1 MKKLTFNRI
10 KELLA
15 RKGKTNIELAAH
27 IGVKPQT
34 VSTWCRNSNQ
44 PELPTLYQIA
54 DFLDVEARDL
64 LAEKKDLRPVK
75 EKAKA
80 KKKKPVKK
88 G

>member
-15 RKGKTNIELAAH
+15 RKGKTNIELALH
-27 IGVKPQT
+27 IGVKAQT

-44 PELPTLYQIA
+44 PELATIYQIA
-54 DFLDVEARDL
+54 DFLEIEARDL

-75 EKAKA
+75 EKVKPKRKKSA
-80 KKKKPVKK
+80 KK